1 MMIYTTD
8 KIINARYV
16 FSYEVAPE
24 YIPDKT
30 GKYVYTVV
38 YSLKAYSSGTKRA
51 VTIKSFDTEEEALEA
66 LGKIRNAIK
75 SGRDQ
80 ISTAELVHQ

>member
-8 KIINARYV
+8 KIINSRYV

-38 YSLKAYSSGTKRA
+38 YSLKAYSNGTKRA
-51 VTIKSFDTEEEALEA
+51 VTIKSFDTEEKALAALEK
-66 LGKIRNAIK
+66 LRKAIAIGETK
-75 SGRDQ
+75 LH
-80 ISTAELVHQ
+80 IS

>member
-8 KIINARYV
+8 KIINGKYV

-24 YIPDKT
+24 YVPDKT
-30 GKYVYTVV
+30 GEHVYTVV

-66 LGKIRNAIK
+66 LKKLRNAIK

>member
-8 KIINARYV
+8 KIINSRYV

-51 VTIKSFDTEEEALEA
+51 VTIKSFDTEEKALAALEK
-66 LGKIRNAIK
+66 LRKAIAIGETK
-75 SGRDQ
+75 LH
-80 ISTAELVHQ
+80 IS

>member
-8 KIINARYV
+8 KIINAKYV

-38 YSLKAYSSGTKRA
+38 YSLKAYSNGTKRA
-51 VTIKSFDTEEEALEA
+51 VTIKSFDTEEKALAALEK
-66 LGKIRNAIK
+66 LRKAIAIGETK
-75 SGRDQ
+75 LH
-80 ISTAELVHQ
+80 IS

>member
-1 MMIYTTD
+1 MMIYTAD
-8 KIINARYV
+8 KIINSRYV

-38 YSLKAYSSGTKRA
+38 YSLKAYSNGTKRA
-51 VTIKSFDTEEEALEA
+51 VTIKSFDTEEKALAALEK
-66 LGKIRNAIK
+66 LRKAIAIGETK
-75 SGRDQ
+75 LH
-80 ISTAELVHQ
+80 IS

>member
-1 MMIYTTD
+1 MMIYTAD
-8 KIINARYV
+8 KIINAKYV

-38 YSLKAYSSGTKRA
+38 YSLKAYSNGTKRA
-51 VTIKSFDTEEEALEA
+51 VTIKSFDTEEKALAALEK
-66 LGKIRNAIK
+66 LRKAIAIGETK
-75 SGRDQ
+75 LH
-80 ISTAELVHQ
+80 IS